1 MLKGAIYGNVYIL
14 LLISIFLMVSV
25 FKKNTDLLKVR
36 KVVFSYFIF
45 NFISLYLCNS
55 EIVDTGWDAIILVPI
70 SVISCIIF
78 IVTICFINKKIKK
91 SGNADD
97 NEQGT
102 RKYIIL
108 CIAPVIIFLVPYLYE
123 LYVMNSCD
131 YLLKYNYQ
139 NGIIQSEDT
148 YIAIVHNKPVT
159 ITLQKNLFSR
169 YGIST
174 KESRYSVVYV
184 YNDDMEISA
193 RDSVNNKILTEND
206 SIGKIA
212 LDAKERSS
220 AAKGASIVYFS
231 EGKYAIVSLMSEENH
246 GAQLGQYFYYDSTY
260 VKEVSTHGGLESV
273 IYYR

>member
-36 KVVFSYFIF
+36 KVVIIYIIF

-78 IVTICFINKKIKK
+78 IVTICFINRKIKK

-97 NEQGT
+97 NERGT

-108 CIAPVIIFLVPYLYE
+108 CIVPVIVFLVPYLYE
-123 LYVMNSCD
+123 LYVMNNCD

-174 KESRYSVVYV
+174 RESRYSVVYT
-184 YNDDMEISA
+184 DDMEISA

-246 GAQLGQYFYYDSTY
+246 GAQLRECFYYDNTY
-260 VKEVSTHGGLESV
+260 VKDVSTHGSLESV

>member
-14 LLISIFLMVSV
+14 LAISIFLLVSV
-25 FKKNTDLLKVR
+25 FKEKTDLPKTR
-36 KVVFSYFIF
+36 KFVIIFMLF
-45 NFISLYLCNS
+45 NFFSLYLCNS
-55 EIVDTGWDAIILVPI
+55 EIVDVGWDLLMLQPI
-70 SVISCIIF
+70 SLASFVIHIVSICCIHR
-78 IVTICFINKKIKK
+78 KIKK
-91 SGNADD
+91 SDNADG
-97 NEQGT
+97 NKQGI
-102 RKYIIL
+102 RNYIIL
-108 CIAPVIIFLVPYLYE
+108 CMIPVMVFLVPYLYE
-123 LYVMNSCD
+123 LYVINNCD

-139 NGIIQSEDT
+139 NGWIQSDDT
-148 YIAIVHNKPVT
+148 YIAIVNNKPVT

-174 KESRYSVVYV
+174 RESRYSIVYT
-184 YNDDMEISA
+184 DDMEISA

-246 GAQLGQYFYYDSTY
+246 GAQLGQYFYYDNTY
-260 VKEVSTHGGLESV
+260 VKEVSTHGSLESV

>member
-36 KVVFSYFIF
+36 KVVIIYIIF

-97 NEQGT
+97 NERGT

-108 CIAPVIIFLVPYLYE
+108 CIVPVIVFLVPYLYE
-123 LYVMNSCD
+123 LFVIS
-131 YLLKYNYQ
+131 
-139 NGIIQSEDT
+139 DT
-148 YIAIVHNKPVT
+148 K
-159 ITLQKNLFSR
+159 K
-169 YGIST
+169 
-174 KESRYSVVYV
+174 
-184 YNDDMEISA
+184 
-193 RDSVNNKILTEND
+193 
-206 SIGKIA
+206 
-212 LDAKERSS
+212 
-220 AAKGASIVYFS
+220 
-231 EGKYAIVSLMSEENH
+231 
-246 GAQLGQYFYYDSTY
+246 QL
-260 VKEVSTHGGLESV
+260 
-273 IYYR
+273 I